1 MYIKVKVIAGSKKEK
16 TIKNSPDRF
25 EIWVKEP
32 AERNLANTRVL
43 EIVRVK
49 FPGKN
54 VQIINGHHS
63 PSKLLVIDD

>member
-1 MYIKVKVIAGSKKEK
+1 MYIKVRVIAGAKREVVIQESTDHFK
-16 TIKNSPDRF
+16 SY
-25 EIWVKEP
+25 VKEP